1 MGASDEEAVRSSC
14 STWPL
19 HPGSPVS
26 TPNKVCLRHV
36 PGDLRF
42 GSMACCGVQEPALG
56 RYLSWF
62 VAFVPG
68 ESGRGFLVDGPLYY
82 LLLVRR
88 SINQIRPGVPEHR
101 SHGHGVTRYKTSI
114 VSRYA
119 ANSGYFEVLTQLP
132 ELSL

>member
-26 TPNKVCLRHV
+26 TPNKVCLQHV

-42 GSMACCGVQEPALG
+42 GSMACCGVREPALG

-62 VAFVPG
+62 GAFVPG
-68 ESGRGFLVDGPLYY
+68 ESGRGFLVDGPLYQ

-114 VSRYA
+114 VSLTDPEG
-119 ANSGYFEVLTQLP
+119 NEFCVLSAR
-132 ELSL
+132 E